1 MAIAPESSETFAREV
16 DENLRADKVRD
27 VARTYGKWAIL
38 GVILL
43 LVAIGAF
50 LYYRDHQAKQRAAD
64 SEALAGVIE
73 SIGSDNLTTV
83 PARVEPLTRSN
94 SDAIST
100 ASRLTQAALALQ
112 QNDRPKAIK
121 IYQQIAGDGG
131 IASPWRDLA
140 TIRQTA
146 LEFDSLAPTAV
157 VERLAPLAE
166 PGKPWFG
173 SAGEM
178 TALALLK
185 QNRRGEAGRMFAA
198 VARDRTVPDSIR
210 GRAVQIAGT
219 LGVDTSAIIPTLAPA
234 PAAAQ

>member
-16 DENLRADKVRD
+16 DENLRADNLRD

-38 GVILL
+38 GIILL
-43 LVAIGAF
+43 LVAIGAS

-64 SEALAGVIE
+64 SEALSGVIE
-73 SIGSDNLTTV
+73 NIGSDNLTTV

-100 ASRLTQAALALQ
+100 ASRLTQASLALQ
-112 QNDRPKAIK
+112 QNDRPTAIA
-121 IYQQIAGDGG
+121 IYKQIAGDSG

-146 LEFDSLAPTAV
+146 LEFDSLAPAAIV
-157 VERLAPLAE
+157 DRLAPLAE

-198 VARDRTVPDSIR
+198 VARDRTAPDSIR